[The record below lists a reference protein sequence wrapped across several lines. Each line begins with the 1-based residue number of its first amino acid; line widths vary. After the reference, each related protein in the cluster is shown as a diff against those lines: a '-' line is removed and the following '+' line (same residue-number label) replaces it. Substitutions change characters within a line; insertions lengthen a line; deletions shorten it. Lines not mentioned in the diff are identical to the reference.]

1 MLVPYADTYD
11 DIDLTRYIA
20 PGSEAIVRE
29 MTQRCPSEPGVI
41 VSVATALGVSED
53 RPLFVGDLTA
63 GALGRR
69 LADNTPTG
77 PWDQPMLIGWGDE
90 DEVIPPHLQHEFV
103 EQLCADGNQVRC
115 LEYRGYDHLGILL
128 PGSHFLPVLID
139 WTDARFRH
147 ADTHVDDCPAVTAI
161 TAAARV
167 PEPCAAASG
176 NVVGFRRRRRAGES

>member
-1 MLVPYADTYD
+1 
-11 DIDLTRYIA
+11 
-20 PGSEAIVRE
+20 
-29 MTQRCPSEPGVI
+29 VI

-103 EQLCADGNQVRC
+103 EQLCADGNQVRF
-115 LEYRGYDHLGILL
+115 LEYRGYDHLGVLL
-128 PGSHFLPVLID
+128 PGSHFVPVLVD
-139 WTDARFRH
+139 WTDARFRR
-147 ADTHVDDCPAVTAI
+147 ADTHVDDCPA
-161 TAAARV
+161 
-167 PEPCAAASG
+167 
-176 NVVGFRRRRRAGES
+176 